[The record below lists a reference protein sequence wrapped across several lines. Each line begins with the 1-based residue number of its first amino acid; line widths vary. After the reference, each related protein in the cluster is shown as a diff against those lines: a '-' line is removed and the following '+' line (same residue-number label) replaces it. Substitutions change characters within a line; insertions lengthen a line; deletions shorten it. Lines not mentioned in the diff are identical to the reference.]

1 MKTSCMLEILS
12 WFVGCFA
19 LMRLNYLS
27 VNKVRT
33 EMMWENMFWSV
44 SNKHSLNPVWLVMLI
59 SYYSANY
66 QQLSPCQSSRWQ
78 ILPISRLAVSST
90 GHELHV
96 METKSLAP
104 LTALT
109 DKWGALEKLGPSLW
123 AGEEKKNSL
132 PPSWPF
138 FLFAERGD

>member
-1 MKTSCMLEILS
+1 
-12 WFVGCFA
+12 
-19 LMRLNYLS
+19 
-27 VNKVRT
+27 
-33 EMMWENMFWSV
+33 MMWENMLQSE
-44 SNKHSLNPVWLVMLI
+44 SNKYSPKPVRPVTLI

-96 METKSLAP
+96 METKSLA
-104 LTALT
+104 LLAALT
-109 DKWGALEKLGPSLW
+109 DKWGALEKPDPSLW
-123 AGEEKKNSL
+123 AGEEKKKNPFL
-132 PPSWPF
+132 PADLF